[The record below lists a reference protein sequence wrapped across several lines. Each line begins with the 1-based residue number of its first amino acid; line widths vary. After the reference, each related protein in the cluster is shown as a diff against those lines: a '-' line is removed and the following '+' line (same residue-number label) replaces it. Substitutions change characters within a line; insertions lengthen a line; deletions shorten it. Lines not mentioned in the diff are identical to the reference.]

1 LTLFF
6 EISYN
11 QIDKRLR
18 LFSLTVSLC
27 IRMVKQTK
35 LLNYKPKEKNMKK
48 KVLLV
53 TLLVVAIVASC
64 FAFTACNKNKGDGD
78 KGVKVAMIT
87 DYGDITDQSFNQ
99 TTYEACKAYCGANNI
114 KFKYYKPTG
123 DSTEARVASVNAAI
137 AEGYT
142 IIVMP
147 GYAFGGTIV
156 EVADNNPEIKFVALD
171 VARGDLLEA
180 KYGKEYDYNP
190 DNPKWTYQL
199 PSNVTCFVYQEEIS
213 GYMAGYAAV
222 KEGYKKLG
230 FLGGMAVPAVIRF
243 GYGFVQGVNA
253 AAVEL
258 GIANEV
264 SVNYVY
270 GGKFQGSP
278 EITAAMD
285 TWYQGGTEVVFACG
299 GGIFTSACEAATK
312 AGVNGKVIGV
322 DTDQSYN
329 INGKYGAGLCI
340 TSAMKGLAPTVN
352 TILTDIFAGK
362 WENYAGRINKLGMVS
377 GTDASLNYVQLPTA
391 TWSMKNF
398 TKEDYAT
405 LVGKI
410 FDGTI
415 KISDAIDKMP
425 TTTITVTTQANIH

>member
-1 LTLFF
+1 
-6 EISYN
+6 
-11 QIDKRLR
+11 
-18 LFSLTVSLC
+18 
-27 IRMVKQTK
+27 
-35 LLNYKPKEKNMKK
+35 MKK

-64 FAFTACNKNKGDGD
+64 FAFTACNKDKGDGD

-99 TTYEACKAYCGANNI
+99 TTYEACKAYCDANNI

-213 GYMAGYAAV
+213 GFMAGYAAV

-243 GYGFVQGVNA
+243 GFGFVQGVNA
-253 AAVEL
+253 AAVEMN
-258 GIANEV
+258 IANEV

-270 GGKFQGSP
+270 GGKFNGTP
-278 EITAAMD
+278 EITAVMD

-322 DTDQSYN
+322 DTDQSYI

-362 WENYAGRINKLGMVS
+362 WENYAGKINKLGMVS
-377 GTDASLNYVQLPTA
+377 GTDASLNYVQLPTD
-391 TWSMKNF
+391 TWSMTNF
-398 TKEDYAT
+398 TKADYAT

-415 KISDAIDKMP
+415 TISDAIDKMP
-425 TTTITVTTQANIH
+425 ATTIKVTLQDNIH

>member
-1 LTLFF
+1 
-6 EISYN
+6 
-11 QIDKRLR
+11 
-18 LFSLTVSLC
+18 
-27 IRMVKQTK
+27 
-35 LLNYKPKEKNMKK
+35 MKK

-64 FAFTACNKNKGDGD
+64 FAFTACNKDKGDGD

-99 TTYEACKAYCGANNI
+99 TTYEACKAYCDANNI

-199 PSNVTCFVYQEEIS
+199 PSNVTSFVYQEEIS
-213 GYMAGYAAV
+213 GFMAGYAAV

-253 AAVEL
+253 AAVEMN
-258 GIANEV
+258 IANEV

-270 GGKFQGSP
+270 GGKFNGTP
-278 EITAAMD
+278 EITAAME
-285 TWYQGGTEVVFACG
+285 TWYKGGTEVVFACG
-299 GGIFTSACEAATK
+299 GGIFTSACEAAK
-312 AGVNGKVIGV
+312 KVHGKVIGV
-322 DTDQSYN
+322 DSDQSYV
-329 INGKYGAGLCI
+329 INKYEDGMCV
-340 TSAMKGLAPTVN
+340 TSAMKGLAPTVKTVLQAIKDGN
-352 TILTDIFAGK
+352 WK
-362 WENYAGRINKLGMVS
+362 NYYGTVSNLGMVS
-377 GTDASLNYVQLPTA
+377 GTDASLNYVQLPMD
-391 TWSMKNF
+391 TWSMTDF
-398 TKEDYAT
+398 TIDDYKDLVRRIEAGIYNISTDTANMPAT
-405 LVGKI
+405 K
-410 FDGTI
+410 
-415 KISDAIDKMP
+415 
-425 TTTITVTTQANIH
+425 ITVTTQANIH

>member
-1 LTLFF
+1 
-6 EISYN
+6 
-11 QIDKRLR
+11 
-18 LFSLTVSLC
+18 
-27 IRMVKQTK
+27 
-35 LLNYKPKEKNMKK
+35 MKK

-64 FAFTACNKNKGDGD
+64 FAFTACNKDKDKGD

-99 TTYEACKAYCGANNI
+99 TTYEACKAYCDANNI

-213 GYMAGYAAV
+213 GFMAGYAAV

-243 GYGFVQGVNA
+243 GYGYVQGVNA

-362 WENYAGRINKLGMVS
+362 WENYAGKINKLGMVS
-377 GTDASLNYVQLPTA
+377 GTDASLNYVQLPTD

-405 LVGKI
+405 LVKKI

-415 KISDAIDKMP
+415 TISDATDKMP
-425 TTTITVTTQANIH
+425 TTTITVTTQAIIH

>member
-1 LTLFF
+1 
-6 EISYN
+6 
-11 QIDKRLR
+11 
-18 LFSLTVSLC
+18 
-27 IRMVKQTK
+27 
-35 LLNYKPKEKNMKK
+35 MKK

-64 FAFTACNKNKGDGD
+64 FAFTACNKDKGDGD

-99 TTYEACKAYCGANNI
+99 TTYEACKAYCDANNI

-213 GYMAGYAAV
+213 GFMAGYAAV

-243 GYGFVQGVNA
+243 GFGFVQGVNA
-253 AAVEL
+253 AAVEMN
-258 GIANEV
+258 IANEV

-270 GGKFQGSP
+270 GGKFNGTP
-278 EITAAMD
+278 EITAVMD

-322 DTDQSYN
+322 DTDQSYI

-362 WENYAGRINKLGMVS
+362 WENYAGKINKLGMVS
-377 GTDASLNYVQLPTA
+377 GTDASLNYVQLPTD
-391 TWSMKNF
+391 TWSMTNF
-398 TKEDYAT
+398 TKADYAT

-415 KISDAIDKMP
+415 TISDAIDKMP
-425 TTTITVTTQANIH
+425 TTTIKVTRQDNIH

>member
-1 LTLFF
+1 
-6 EISYN
+6 
-11 QIDKRLR
+11 
-18 LFSLTVSLC
+18 
-27 IRMVKQTK
+27 
-35 LLNYKPKEKNMKK
+35 MKK

-64 FAFTACNKNKGDGD
+64 FAFTACNKDKGDGD

-99 TTYEACKAYCGANNI
+99 TTYEACKAYCDANNI
-114 KFKYYKPTG
+114 KFKYYKHTG

-199 PSNVTCFVYQEEIS
+199 PSNVTSFVYQEEIS
-213 GYMAGYAAV
+213 GFMAGYAAV

-243 GYGFVQGVNA
+243 GFGFVQGVNA
-253 AAVEL
+253 AAVEMN
-258 GIANEV
+258 IANEV

-270 GGKFQGSP
+270 GGKFNGTP
-278 EITAAMD
+278 EITAVMD

-322 DTDQSYN
+322 DTDQSYI

-362 WENYAGRINKLGMVS
+362 WENYAGKINKLGMVS
-377 GTDASLNYVQLPTA
+377 GTDASLNYVQLPTD
-391 TWSMKNF
+391 TWSVTDF
-398 TKEDYAT
+398 TKADYAT
-405 LVGKI
+405 LVSKI

-415 KISDAIDKMP
+415 KISDATGEMP
-425 TTTITVTTQANIH
+425 ATTITVTQQDNIH

>member
-1 LTLFF
+1 MTLFF

-35 LLNYKPKEKNMKK
+35 LLNYKPKGEEYEEKI
-48 KVLLV
+48 LLV

-64 FAFTACNKNKGDGD
+64 FAFTACNKDKDKGD

-99 TTYEACKAYCGANNI
+99 TTYEACKAYCDANNI

-213 GYMAGYAAV
+213 GFMAGYAAV

-243 GYGFVQGVNA
+243 GYGYVQGVNA

-362 WENYAGRINKLGMVS
+362 WENYAGKINKLGMVS
-377 GTDASLNYVQLPTA
+377 GTDASLNYVQLPTD

-405 LVGKI
+405 LVKKI

-415 KISDAIDKMP
+415 TISDATDKMP

>member
-1 LTLFF
+1 
-6 EISYN
+6 
-11 QIDKRLR
+11 
-18 LFSLTVSLC
+18 
-27 IRMVKQTK
+27 
-35 LLNYKPKEKNMKK
+35 MKK

-64 FAFTACNKNKGDGD
+64 FAFTACNKDKGDGD

-99 TTYEACKAYCGANNI
+99 TTYEACKAYCDANNI

-213 GYMAGYAAV
+213 GFMAGYAAV

-243 GYGFVQGVNA
+243 GFGFVQGVNA
-253 AAVEL
+253 AAVEMN
-258 GIANEV
+258 IANEV

-270 GGKFQGSP
+270 GGKFNGTP
-278 EITAAMD
+278 EITAVMD

-322 DTDQSYN
+322 DTDQSYI

-362 WENYAGRINKLGMVS
+362 WENYAGKINKLGMVS
-377 GTDASLNYVQLPTA
+377 GTDASLNYVQLPTD
-391 TWSMKNF
+391 TWSMTKF
-398 TKEDYAT
+398 TKADYAT

-415 KISDAIDKMP
+415 TISDAIDKMP
-425 TTTITVTTQANIH
+425 ATTIKVTTQDNIH

>member
-1 LTLFF
+1 
-6 EISYN
+6 
-11 QIDKRLR
+11 
-18 LFSLTVSLC
+18 
-27 IRMVKQTK
+27 
-35 LLNYKPKEKNMKK
+35 MKK

-64 FAFTACNKNKGDGD
+64 FAFTACNKDKDKGD

-99 TTYEACKAYCGANNI
+99 TTYEACKAYCDANNI

-213 GYMAGYAAV
+213 GFMAGYAAV

-243 GYGFVQGVNA
+243 GFGFVQGVNA

-362 WENYAGRINKLGMVS
+362 WENYAGKINKLGMVS
-377 GTDASLNYVQLPTA
+377 GTDASLNYVQLPTD

-405 LVGKI
+405 LVKKI

-415 KISDAIDKMP
+415 TISDATDKMP

>member
-1 LTLFF
+1 
-6 EISYN
+6 
-11 QIDKRLR
+11 
-18 LFSLTVSLC
+18 
-27 IRMVKQTK
+27 
-35 LLNYKPKEKNMKK
+35 MKK

-64 FAFTACNKNKGDGD
+64 FAFTACNKDKGDGD

-99 TTYEACKAYCGANNI
+99 TTYEACKAYCDANNI

-180 KYGKEYDYNP
+180 KYGKEYDNNP

-213 GYMAGYAAV
+213 GFMAGYAAV

-243 GYGFVQGVNA
+243 GFGFVQGVNA
-253 AAVEL
+253 AAVEMN
-258 GIANEV
+258 IANEV

-270 GGKFQGSP
+270 GGKFNGTP
-278 EITAAMD
+278 EITAVMD

-322 DTDQSYN
+322 DTDQSYI

-362 WENYAGRINKLGMVS
+362 WENYAGKINKLGMVS
-377 GTDASLNYVQLPTA
+377 GTDASLNYVQLPTD
-391 TWSMKNF
+391 TWSMTNF
-398 TKEDYAT
+398 TKADYAT

-415 KISDAIDKMP
+415 TISDAIDEMP
-425 TTTITVTTQANIH
+425 TTTIKVTTQDNIH

>member
-1 LTLFF
+1 
-6 EISYN
+6 
-11 QIDKRLR
+11 
-18 LFSLTVSLC
+18 
-27 IRMVKQTK
+27 
-35 LLNYKPKEKNMKK
+35 MKK

-64 FAFTACNKNKGDGD
+64 FAFTACNKDKGDGD

-99 TTYEACKAYCGANNI
+99 TTYEACKAYCDANNI

-213 GYMAGYAAV
+213 GFMAGYAAV

-243 GYGFVQGVNA
+243 GFGFVQGVNA
-253 AAVEL
+253 AAVEMN
-258 GIANEV
+258 IANEV

-270 GGKFQGSP
+270 GGKFNGTP
-278 EITAAMD
+278 EITAVMD

-322 DTDQSYN
+322 DTDQSYI

-362 WENYAGRINKLGMVS
+362 WENYAGKINKLGMVS
-377 GTDASLNYVQLPTA
+377 GTDASLNYVQLPTD
-391 TWSMKNF
+391 TWSMTNF
-398 TKEDYAT
+398 TKADYAT

-415 KISDAIDKMP
+415 TISDAIDKMP
-425 TTTITVTTQANIH
+425 TTTIKVTQQPNIK

>member
-1 LTLFF
+1 
-6 EISYN
+6 
-11 QIDKRLR
+11 
-18 LFSLTVSLC
+18 
-27 IRMVKQTK
+27 
-35 LLNYKPKEKNMKK
+35 MKK

-64 FAFTACNKNKGDGD
+64 FAFTACNKDKGDGD

-99 TTYEACKAYCGANNI
+99 TTYEACKAYCDANNI

-213 GYMAGYAAV
+213 GFMAGYAAV

-253 AAVEL
+253 AAVEMN
-258 GIANEV
+258 IANEV

-270 GGKFQGSP
+270 GGKFNGTP
-278 EITAAMD
+278 EITAVMD

-322 DTDQSYN
+322 DTDQSYI

-362 WENYAGRINKLGMVS
+362 WENYAGKINKLGMVS
-377 GTDASLNYVQLPTA
+377 GTDASLNYVQLPTD
-391 TWSMKNF
+391 TWSMTKF
-398 TKEDYAT
+398 TKADYAT

-415 KISDAIDKMP
+415 TISDAIDKMP
-425 TTTITVTTQANIH
+425 ATTIKVTQQDNIH

>member
-1 LTLFF
+1 
-6 EISYN
+6 
-11 QIDKRLR
+11 
-18 LFSLTVSLC
+18 
-27 IRMVKQTK
+27 
-35 LLNYKPKEKNMKK
+35 MKK

-64 FAFTACNKNKGDGD
+64 FAFTACNKDKGDGD

-99 TTYEACKAYCGANNI
+99 TTYEACKAYCDANNI

-123 DSTEARVASVNAAI
+123 NSTEARVASVNTAI

-156 EVADNNPEIKFVALD
+156 EVAENNPEIKFVALD

-199 PSNVTCFVYQEEIS
+199 PSNVTSFIYQEEIS
-213 GYMAGYAAV
+213 GFMAGYAAV

-243 GYGFVQGVNA
+243 GYGFVQGVNK
-253 AAVEL
+253 AAVEMN
-258 GIANEV
+258 IANEV
-264 SVNYVY
+264 TVNYVY
-270 GGKFQGSP
+270 GGKFEGDP
-278 EITAAMD
+278 AITAAMD
-285 TWYQGGTEVVFACG
+285 TWYANGEGVEVVFACG

-362 WENYAGRINKLGMVS
+362 WENYAGKIKKLGMVS

-391 TWSMKNF
+391 TWSMTNF

-415 KISDAIDKMP
+415 TISDAIDKMP
-425 TTTITVTTQANIH
+425 TTTITVTQQANIN

>member
-1 LTLFF
+1 
-6 EISYN
+6 
-11 QIDKRLR
+11 
-18 LFSLTVSLC
+18 
-27 IRMVKQTK
+27 
-35 LLNYKPKEKNMKK
+35 MKK

-64 FAFTACNKNKGDGD
+64 FAFTACNKDKDKGDE
-78 KGVKVAMIT
+78 GVKVAMIT

-114 KFKYYKPTG
+114 KFKYYKPTD
-123 DSTEARVASVNAAI
+123 DSDEARIASVNIAI
-137 AEGYT
+137 GEGYSV
-142 IIVMP
+142 IVMP
-147 GYAFGGTIV
+147 GYAFKGTIV
-156 EVADNNPEIKFVALD
+156 AVAEENPQIKFVALD

-243 GYGFVQGVNA
+243 GYGFVQGANT

-312 AGVNGKVIGV
+312 AGVHGKVIGV

-415 KISDAIDKMP
+415 TISDAIDKMP
-425 TTTITVTTQANIH
+425 TTTITVTQQANIH

>member
-1 LTLFF
+1 
-6 EISYN
+6 
-11 QIDKRLR
+11 
-18 LFSLTVSLC
+18 
-27 IRMVKQTK
+27 
-35 LLNYKPKEKNMKK
+35 MKK

-64 FAFTACNKNKGDGD
+64 FAFTACNKDKGDGD

-99 TTYEACKAYCGANNI
+99 TTYEACKAYCDANNI

-213 GYMAGYAAV
+213 GFMAGYAAV

-243 GYGFVQGVNA
+243 GFGFVQGVNA
-253 AAVEL
+253 AAVEMN
-258 GIANEV
+258 IANEV

-270 GGKFQGSP
+270 GGKFNGTP
-278 EITAAMD
+278 EITAVMD

-322 DTDQSYN
+322 DTDQSYI

-362 WENYAGRINKLGMVS
+362 WENYAGKINKLGMVS
-377 GTDASLNYVQLPTA
+377 GTDASLNYVQLPTD
-391 TWSMKNF
+391 TWSMTNF
-398 TKEDYAT
+398 TKADYAT
-405 LVGKI
+405 LVSKI

-415 KISDAIDKMP
+415 KISDATGEMP
-425 TTTITVTTQANIH
+425 ATKITVTTQDNIH